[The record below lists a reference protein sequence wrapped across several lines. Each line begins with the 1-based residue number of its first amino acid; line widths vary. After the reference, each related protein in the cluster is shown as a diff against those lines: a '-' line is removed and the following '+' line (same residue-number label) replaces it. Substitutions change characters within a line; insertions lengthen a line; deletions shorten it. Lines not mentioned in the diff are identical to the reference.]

1 MSYEQNMADA
11 LAALESQEKPN
22 YKATAQEF
30 NIGRTALS
38 RRHQGKTTSRAT
50 ANSEYRQLLTNAQE
64 QQLINQINRLSVRHM
79 PPTSQIVRN
88 MAEEIIKGAVHKNW
102 TANFV
107 RRHKDE
113 LKSLYLRNIDNQRA
127 KSEFALMFEHFY
139 QLVINFLSFL

>member
-1 MSYEQNMADA
+1 MKNMA
-11 LAALESQEKPN
+11 ESQEKPN

-50 ANSEYRQLLTNAQE
+50 ANSKYRQLLTNAQE

-88 MAEEIIKGAVHKNW
+88 MAEITRGYYEW
-102 TANFV
+102 L
-107 RRHKDE
+107 RRGFFAQLFFWGGSPGDKRV
-113 LKSLYLRNIDNQRA
+113 LKYLYNILLQNITLQ
-127 KSEFALMFEHFY
+127 
-139 QLVINFLSFL
+139 QLATP

>member
-1 MSYEQNMADA
+1 MADA

-30 NIGRTALS
+30 NIGHTALS

-64 QQLINQINRLSVRHM
+64 QQLINQINRLSVRYM

-88 MAEEIIKGAVHKNW
+88 MAEEIIKGAIHKNW
-102 TANFV
+102 MANFV
-107 RRHKDE
+107 SRHKDE
-113 LKSLYLRNIDNQRA
+113 LKSLYLRNIDNQHA

-139 QLVINFLSFL
+139 QLVINFLTFL